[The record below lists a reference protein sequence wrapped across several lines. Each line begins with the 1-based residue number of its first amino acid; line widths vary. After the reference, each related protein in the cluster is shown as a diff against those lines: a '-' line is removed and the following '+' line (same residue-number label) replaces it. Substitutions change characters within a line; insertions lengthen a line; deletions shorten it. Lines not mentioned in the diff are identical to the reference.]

1 MTIDWRPRA
10 LHAAVWRRTANQRRT
25 TQSASRRIVVFADPD
40 TLRNHS
46 ASSLSATRD
55 TLNALAGHGV
65 VVVLWGDESR
75 AELELIQQDL
85 SIPHPFIS
93 ENGGGLFLPSGYFAR
108 LPYDARATAGYAV
121 IDFGRPYHHV
131 ADVLH
136 EVADRLGVQVTS
148 FRDLSI
154 NQVAEQ
160 FQLSLPQALRAKLRE
175 YDEPFRIASADQA
188 VQSRLFTSLRR
199 AGLRCFAQE
208 HYHHA
213 TGVTD
218 KAESI
223 RTLTALYR
231 QIVTEVVTVGLARDP
246 FETCLLQ
253 AVDIPVVIHSDSIDV
268 ARLLSKVPTARLVNS
283 DDCCGWSEIIWWL
296 VHTSFSRSVA
306 MTTPRISTALGRS
319 TAYSRSPRHR
329 RG

>member
-25 TQSASRRIVVFADPD
+25 TPSASRRIVVFADPD
-40 TLRNHS
+40 TLRNHN

-55 TLNALAGHGV
+55 ALNALAGHGV

-108 LPYDARATAGYAV
+108 LPSDARATAGYAV

-154 NQVAEQ
+154 TQVAEQ
-160 FQLSLPQALRAKLRE
+160 RQLSLSQAALAKLRE
-175 YDEPFRIASADQA
+175 YDEPFRIASANPA
-188 VQSRLFTSLRR
+188 VQSRLFTALRR
-199 AGLRCFAQE
+199 AGLRSFAQG

-213 TGVTD
+213 TGVAD

-231 QIVTEVVTVGLARDP
+231 QTWTEVVTVGLASDP
-246 FETCLLQ
+246 FEICLLQ
-253 AVDIPVVIHSDSIDV
+253 AVDIPVVIHSEAVDIT
-268 ARLLSKVPTARLVNS
+268 RLLSKVPTARCVNS
-283 DDCCGWSEIIWWL
+283 SDCRGWSEVLWRL
-296 VHTSFSRSVA
+296 V
-306 MTTPRISTALGRS
+306 PGGSTALGES
-319 TAYSRSPRHR
+319 ATPSRASRHR